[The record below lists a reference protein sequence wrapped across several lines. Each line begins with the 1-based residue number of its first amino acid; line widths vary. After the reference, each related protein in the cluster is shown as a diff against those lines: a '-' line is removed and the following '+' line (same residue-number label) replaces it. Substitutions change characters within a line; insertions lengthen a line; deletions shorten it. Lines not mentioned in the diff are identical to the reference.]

1 MATAEQGSNIEALDA
16 ALGRG
21 VAPDSRSGRRYP
33 MTVAVRVGW
42 IDDEKRMSYSVAEG
56 VDISELGL
64 AVRMAHRLRL
74 SALVH
79 LELAGSGMSA
89 VARVR
94 NCVRSG
100 GAWRVGL
107 EVTSAFPSDRGEAGG
122 SFDATDTAVT
132 QIAGRRPSVFK

>member
-1 MATAEQGSNIEALDA
+1 MFATVQETGKQESIESA
-16 ALGRG
+16 AFAAAVEARHGQ
-21 VAPDSRSGRRYP
+21 RYP

-42 IDDEKRMSYSVAEG
+42 IDDEKRMSYTVAAG
-56 VDISELGL
+56 VDISEAGL
-64 AVRMAHRLRL
+64 AVRTAHRLRL

-94 NCVRSG
+94 NCVRQG

-107 EVTSAFPSDRGEAGG
+107 EVTSAFPSDRGESGG
-122 SFDATDTAVT
+122 
-132 QIAGRRPSVFK
+132 VFESADPAALV